1 MANAPRTVPIVSV
14 VGKGDSGKTTFLE
27 KLIRELSDRG
37 IRVATVKHHIH
48 DYDIDVPGKDSYRH
62 ARAGA
67 FATMVSSPEKFALIH
82 DVEAEKP
89 LDDIAVAA
97 AEVGADLLI
106 TEGYKHEG
114 RNRIE
119 ISRVGRSSTLICAS
133 AEMTAL
139 VTDNP
144 ALSAEVDAAGV
155 PVFDLN
161 AGVSG
166 VADLIVE
173 RFLPDAEGEV
183 RGGGATRSSAGAKRR
198 GLSEHG
204 TPASDSPSAS
214 GSDRDAGAA
223 HGD

>member
-1 MANAPRTVPIVSV
+1 MADAPQTVPIVSV

-27 KLIRELSDRG
+27 KLIRELSSRG
-37 IRVATVKHHIH
+37 VRVATVKHHIH

-89 LDDIAVAA
+89 LDDIAAVAA
-97 AEVGADLLI
+97 KAGADLLI
-106 TEGYKHEG
+106 TEGYKREG

-119 ISRVGRSSTLICAS
+119 ISRVGRSNTLICAP

-144 ALSAEVDAAGV
+144 DLTAEVGAAGV

-161 AGVSG
+161 DGVSG
-166 VADLIVE
+166 AADLIVE
-173 RFLPDAEGEV
+173 RFVPDA
-183 RGGGATRSSAGAKRR
+183 GGA
-198 GLSEHG
+198 
-204 TPASDSPSAS
+204 P
-214 GSDRDAGAA
+214 